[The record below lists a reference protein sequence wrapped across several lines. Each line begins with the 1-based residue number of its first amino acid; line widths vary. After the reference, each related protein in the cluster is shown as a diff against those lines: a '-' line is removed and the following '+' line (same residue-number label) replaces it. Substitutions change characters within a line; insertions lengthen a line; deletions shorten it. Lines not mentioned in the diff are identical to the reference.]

1 MNKLNDTSSANLKVL
16 GEGELSQVVGGWGGH
31 RGGNR
36 GGGQHHMSHG
46 GGGGGGGRNRSN
58 GGGNVSITFNI
69 TINNINNNNLF

>member
-16 GEGELSQVVGGWGGH
+16 GENELSQVVGGWGRHGG
-31 RGGNR
+31 RGSGS
-36 GGGQHHMSHG
+36 HMSSG
-46 GGGGGGGRNRSN
+46 RRNGGGGGGGRSH